1 MSIRQVTVVGAGTMG
16 SGIAQVCATAHYD
29 VRLVDVIAEQTQRAT
44 KAIEQSLK
52 RLAEKKR
59 ISEEV
64 TTILGRIRTSQSMEV
79 CQDSDLVIEAV
90 FEDLSLK
97 TDIFR
102 QLEKSVSPHA
112 ILATN
117 TSAISITEIASVTS
131 SPSRVVG
138 IHFFSPVPMM
148 QVAEVIRGMET
159 NDETMDL
166 AVLFIKSLG
175 KEPIIV
181 NRDVPGFLLNRI
193 NLPSNLEA
201 IRLVEQGIG
210 TIEDVDKGVRLAF
223 GRPMGIFELGDIVG
237 LDVTLNACDAIY
249 KETKDLKYLPPVL
262 LRRMVKAGRFGK
274 KAGKGWYEYNPD
286 GTRKSE
292 KDKP

>member
-201 IRLVEQGIG
+201 KAQGCQVSCSHAL
-210 TIEDVDKGVRLAF
+210 TSDVSF
-223 GRPMGIFELGDIVG
+223 IV
-237 LDVTLNACDAIY
+237 
-249 KETKDLKYLPPVL
+249 
-262 LRRMVKAGRFGK
+262 
-274 KAGKGWYEYNPD
+274 
-286 GTRKSE
+286 
-292 KDKP
+292 